1 MSYFKQT
8 LRWLKCLIIDPLR
21 IRQDLNEINST
32 TAKFQGDLFHSTKR
46 LEELIKAF
54 HCFDEKLERQMFLEQ
69 INRSLHFSVP
79 DLFWVKDLDGR
90 YVKANDAIRKKLL
103 FCDDPIGR
111 TDRELAQDIQDRVGV
126 DNHTF
131 GAICGNSDKE
141 VIKQE
146 VAMKFNE
153 DGLVNG
159 EYMMLQ
165 VHKNVVRDNLGNVV
179 AVVGVGRDIT
189 YEVTML
195 NKGLEL
201 TKCEEAKEIFKEI
214 IEHYRFEDR
223 S

>member
-54 HCFDEKLERQMFLEQ
+54 HCFDEKVERQMFLEQ
-69 INRSLHFSVP
+69 VNKSLHYTVP
-79 DLFWVKDLDGR
+79 DMFWVKDLHGR

-111 TDRELAQDIQDRVGV
+111 TDRDLAQDIQDRVGA

-146 VAMKFNE
+146 VS
-153 DGLVNG
+153 
-159 EYMMLQ
+159 MM
-165 VHKNVVRDNLGNVV
+165 
-179 AVVGVGRDIT
+179 
-189 YEVTML
+189 
-195 NKGLEL
+195 
-201 TKCEEAKEIFKEI
+201 
-214 IEHYRFEDR
+214 
-223 S
+223 